1 MAGAGGCRPP
11 GLAGGWVAGWL
22 VAGGW
27 WLARGWVGGWPRGGG
42 WVQASFTGANRH
54 QAALAEI
61 RATVADKDVSS
72 KTTHTQPLAARG
84 AARALG
90 GPTAARRVSVSL
102 FLTPAA
108 LFDHY
113 RVC

>member
-1 MAGAGGCRPP
+1 MAE
-11 GLAGGWVAGWL
+11 
-22 VAGGW
+22 
-27 WLARGWVGGWPRGGG
+27 GGG